1 MGRGGGAVSTAVR
14 SPAQTTGNLLLDALP
29 ADDRAMLDAHLEPFA
44 LASGLGLY
52 EPDADI
58 THVYFPCDG
67 VISMVCAT
75 EAGVVEVGTIGREGM
90 TGIPVLL
97 HARSM
102 PTRTFVQVPGDSWR
116 VPVSAFRDAVKQSG
130 AIERLMLRYVLAF
143 IDQLAQSVACNRL
156 HTLEER
162 CARWILM
169 THDRVVGDELLLK
182 HTFLAE
188 MLGVH
193 RPAVTVAAGALQRAG
208 LISYR
213 RGRIQVV
220 NRAGLEAASCE
231 CYAVQQRAIERLW
244 RLGSAPLRE

>member
-1 MGRGGGAVSTAVR
+1 MSTAVR
-14 SPAQTTGNLLLDALP
+14 TPARTTGNLLLDALP
-29 ADDRAMLDAHLEPFA
+29 IDDRAHLDPELEPFP
-44 LASGLGLY
+44 LATGYTIY
-52 EPDADI
+52 EPDADL

-67 VISMVCAT
+67 VVSMVCAT
-75 EAGVVEVGTIGREGM
+75 ETGVVEVGTIGREGM
-90 TGIPVLL
+90 TGIPALL

-116 VPVSAFRDAVKQSG
+116 VPMGTFREAVERSR
-130 AIERLMLRYVLAF
+130 AIERLLLRYVLAF

-169 THDRVVGDELLLK
+169 THDRVTGDELLLK

-220 NRAGLEAASCE
+220 DRAGLEEAACE
-231 CYAVQQRAIERLW
+231 CYVMQQRAIERLW